1 MDAMETIDEQSKS
14 EMSISPS
21 PSPENLRI
29 CLVGD
34 VVNDTETVEA
44 ARCFN
49 VPVITSENGLD
60 VLNDYAWRTFFVLKD
75 FEGPI
80 YDAIHRN
87 KQCILGPPA
96 LQHAAESKDG
106 LIRNARP
113 VYNYSMRGVV
123 TCFTG
128 IRKKDELTRLVN
140 LIHSMGGCIRKDMN
154 SKITHLICSH
164 SGGDK
169 YQYAK
174 TFRLTVVR
182 PAWVYAAWE
191 RRDELQFR
199 ATTDDFSREHK
210 LKAFEGQKICF
221 FGFPADEHQHMVD
234 VLLSN
239 GGVPAELDDPECSH
253 VVMPNTGGY
262 FLETMTNTCNSPKPQ
277 PIITNPQSHPQPTT
291 PKRLYKT
298 ETVEITSTKKSMEA
312 NSEAAPL
319 VATTSSSVDIDKT
332 EGNTV
337 NEKESEKAAPTANAD
352 TQMDVDVASTT
363 EQLVDS
369 PETEDG
375 DGADNNMDNE
385 NDDVDDDDDD
395 DDGDYFDERLVVD
408 YDRNKA
414 LQHGSPLPEGVDID
428 DPEDMMPVGQQN
440 ASTPQKPTASA
451 ALSTPS
457 KYDINANSSGAE
469 LETENV
475 KCLNE
480 NASTPIKTT
489 NVAAADNADPNK
501 SITDGIIITKEAFHN
516 PNNIS
521 PILNA
526 MPEATVTAAKPTNIL
541 QIPNLIVT
549 ANSSPESEPSP
560 MEIEAEAYDM
570 NADIEAEDFGNLN
583 ELKRKRE
590 SFDSISL
597 MSVESFALP
606 NSTKKPKLLRT
617 GSITR
622 SIRRSMSFVAVRTPI
637 SKMLRPRRS
646 SVALDG
652 APNDEDGCNADD
664 SFCSIASIE
673 STFNESIRKPVKEKF
688 RSLRNRIT
696 RSSSKKDKH
705 SMHAQP
711 TTPEKDEK
719 YEREMPNSGFKTP
732 KAPAKFLSAA
742 AKAIGTPKSFN
753 KHALLS
759 APSPSTSTLT
769 SNKLASA
776 GLECSKSPITAEV
789 MPSTINTPTTAT
801 YITPATISTNSLPHS
816 PPPMQNPKLIANQEI
831 MQENT
836 QLHAP
841 AQAQTLENVQC
852 IREHMQSAAVE
863 RSLMVVDEH
872 TTQAKPEPKN
882 HRTHILK
889 SDWFWYTIQ
898 NGYADEMDY
907 LFGDYL
913 DSIANTPNT
922 DRRDSLPISF
932 NKRKRKRFSQ
942 RIQFEGTP
950 IGSGKRRSS
959 VSDAGLLSVSG
970 SFFDCTTSPDKLEA
984 GKLHNEVHI
993 ETPTVCESTPAKKS
1007 MRFNHFMD
1015 FFSTE
1020 SNYVGILD
1028 TIVKL
1033 FKNPLEEIAETNDA
1047 LLNKS
1052 EIKSIFNN
1060 FLPIHEV
1067 HQCMLES
1074 LRAIQG
1080 KWSEDCLIGDII
1092 LQHRD
1097 ELTKAYPPYVNFFEQ
1112 MKETLQQCD
1121 SQNPRFHA
1129 FLKIN
1134 QTKPECGRQSL
1145 QDLMI
1150 RPVQRLPSISLLL
1163 NDILKHTNK
1172 NNPDYV
1178 KLEQALKAIKEVMM
1192 HINEDK
1198 RKTESRMAIFDI
1210 FNDIEGCPAHL
1221 VSSNRSFISKCEVTE
1236 LSDNLS
1242 GRGDTL
1248 MLYLFSDTIEVC
1260 KKRSRAFNTAKSPS
1274 STKSYKHV
1282 KLVSLNAIR
1291 FVIDITD
1298 SPRAFALLCRQD
1310 KEKLFSF
1317 TITDDE
1323 TDKVVYLKLLCKQM
1337 AENACRTDTVSAL
1350 LSRTSQELEVDISD
1364 VNLSTLSKAFKLAA
1378 RTRQKVGRAFS
1389 FNKTPSK
1396 LKRAVSTMMTP
1407 PFGST
1412 NSLTPASQLAQMRLA
1427 SCANIHEAVDE
1438 EGNRSSSPS
1447 VQSEILLP
1455 PLSVQPMRK
1464 NKSSTLGVVGRL

>member
-60 VLNDYAWRTFFVLKD
+60 VLNDYEWRTFFVLKD

-96 LQHAAESKDG
+96 LKHAAESKDG

-277 PIITNPQSHPQPTT
+277 PILTNPQSHPQPST

-298 ETVEITSTKKSMEA
+298 ETVETTSTKKSTEA
-312 NSEAAPL
+312 NSEAAAL
-319 VATTSSSVDIDKT
+319 VVTMPPSVAIDKT
-332 EGNTV
+332 EGKSV
-337 NEKESEKAAPTANAD
+337 NEKEPEKRIATANAD
-352 TQMDVDVASTT
+352 RQMDVDDACST
-363 EQLVDS
+363 EQLVDT
-369 PETEDG
+369 PEAEDFV
-375 DGADNNMDNE
+375 DPDNN
-385 NDDVDDDDDD
+385 VDDGNDDD

-428 DPEDMMPVGQQN
+428 DPEDAMPVGQQN
-440 ASTPQKPTASA
+440 ASTPQKPPAPTALA
-451 ALSTPS
+451 TPS

-475 KCLNE
+475 KSLTSDDLNE

-489 NVAAADNADPNK
+489 NVTAVDNADPNK
-501 SITDGIIITKEAFHN
+501 STTDGIILTKETFHN

-526 MPEATVTAAKPTNIL
+526 MPEATVTAAKPTSTL

-549 ANSSPESEPSP
+549 ANSSPENEPSP
-560 MEIEAEAYDM
+560 MEVEAEAYDM
-570 NADIEAEDFGNLN
+570 NADVEEEDFGGLN

-705 SMHAQP
+705 NLHAQP
-711 TTPEKDEK
+711 ITPEKDEK

-742 AKAIGTPKSFN
+742 AKAIGTPKSFA

-759 APSPSTSTLT
+759 APLPSTSTLA

-776 GLECSKSPITAEV
+776 GLECSKSPIAAAV
-789 MPSTINTPTTAT
+789 VPPSVDTPTAAT
-801 YITPATISTNSLPHS
+801 YITPATLSLPHS
-816 PPPMQNPKLIANQEI
+816 PPPMLNSKLIANQEI
-831 MQENT
+831 IQQNT
-836 QLHAP
+836 QLHTP

-852 IREHMQSAAVE
+852 KRELMQSAAVG

-872 TTQAKPEPKN
+872 TTQAKPELKN

-970 SFFDCTTSPDKLEA
+970 SFFDCTTSPDKLEP

-1274 STKSYKHV
+1274 STKSHKHV

-1447 VQSEILLP
+1447 AQSEILLP

-1464 NKSSTLGVVGRL
+1464 NKSSTMGVVGRL

>member
-44 ARCFN
+44 ARFFN

-60 VLNDYAWRTFFVLKD
+60 ALNDYEWRTFFVLKD

-96 LQHAAESKDG
+96 LKHAAVSKDG

-113 VYNYSMRGVV
+113 IYNYSMRGVV

-182 PAWVYAAWE
+182 PAWVYVAWE

-277 PIITNPQSHPQPTT
+277 SIITNPHSHPQPST
-291 PKRLYKT
+291 PKLLYKT
-298 ETVEITSTKKSMEA
+298 DHVATTTKKSIEA
-312 NSEAAPL
+312 NSEAAALIAAMPL
-319 VATTSSSVDIDKT
+319 SLEISKT
-332 EGNTV
+332 EENTA
-337 NEKESEKAAPTANAD
+337 NEKETDTHTTTAIAD
-352 TQMDVDVASTT
+352 CQMDVDDVCST
-363 EQLVDS
+363 EQLVDT
-369 PETEDG
+369 PEAEDD
-375 DGADNNMDNE
+375 DGADNN
-385 NDDVDDDDDD
+385 VDDDDD

-428 DPEDMMPVGQQN
+428 DPEDVMPVGQQN
-440 ASTPQKPTASA
+440 ASTPQKPTISASLA
-451 ALSTPS
+451 MPS

-469 LETENV
+469 LETENI
-475 KCLNE
+475 KSLTSNELNE

-489 NVAAADNADPNK
+489 NIAAVDNVDPNK
-501 SITDGIIITKEAFHN
+501 SITDGIILKKETFHN

-526 MPEATVTAAKPTNIL
+526 MPEAPVTPAKTASTL

-549 ANSSPESEPSP
+549 ANSSPENEPSP
-560 MEIEAEAYDM
+560 MEVEAEADVM
-570 NADIEAEDFGNLN
+570 NADIEEEDFGDLN

-606 NSTKKPKLLRT
+606 NSTKKPKLLRA

-652 APNDEDGCNADD
+652 APNDEDDCNVDD

-696 RSSSKKDKH
+696 RSSSKKDKYNL
-705 SMHAQP
+705 HAQP

-719 YEREMPNSGFKTP
+719 YEREMPSSGFKTP

-742 AKAIGTPKSFN
+742 AKAIGTPKSLA

-769 SNKLASA
+769 SNKLAS
-776 GLECSKSPITAEV
+776 GSIECSKSPIAAVIATPAV
-789 MPSTINTPTTAT
+789 CTPTAAT
-801 YITPATISTNSLPHS
+801 YITPAAISLPHS
-816 PPPMQNPKLIANQEI
+816 SPPLQNPKLTANPDINQ
-831 MQENT
+831 QNT
-836 QLHAP
+836 AP
-841 AQAQTLENVQC
+841 AQAQMLENAHSK
-852 IREHMQSAAVE
+852 REHLQSDAVG

-1033 FKNPLEEIAETNDA
+1033 FKNPLEEISETNDA

-1236 LSDNLS
+1236 LSDSLS
-1242 GRGDTL
+1242 GRGDSL

-1274 STKSYKHV
+1274 STKSHKHV

-1317 TITDDE
+1317 TISDDE

-1447 VQSEILLP
+1447 AQSEILLP